1 VIVADK
7 KGSFQ
12 KDAAKAMK
20 GKRQE
25 QSYKET
31 PAPKKK

>member
-1 VIVADK
+1 MASK
-7 KGSFQ
+7 LGSFQ

>member
-1 VIVADK
+1 MASK
-7 KGSFQ
+7 LESFQ
-12 KDAAKAMK
+12 KDAEKACK

-31 PAPKKK
+31 PKPKKSNK

>member
-1 VIVADK
+1 MGK
-7 KGSFQ
+7 LKSFQ
-12 KDAAKAMK
+12 EDAAKACK

-31 PAPKKK
+31 PASKKPKK